1 MPSAAQ
7 NFDFSTQGKEDHSPG
22 ARALKTKV
30 SEREKFGFSLSWRF
44 SQNRSATFFFYMPLL
59 YKMTL
64 AGILKGFAGSAAIEF
79 PSEAAL
85 ARARQVTYGIR

>member
-1 MPSAAQ
+1 MRRRILIFRHKAKKI
-7 NFDFSTQGKEDHSPG
+7 THL
-22 ARALKTKV
+22 ARARAKDK
-30 SEREKFGFSLSWRF
+30 SERERKIWIFSLVAF
-44 SQNRSATFFFYMPLL
+44 LAKPLGHILFYMPLL